1 MHYIWNF
8 YQDDLLVETND
19 VTFQGNKY
27 MVNENLYL
35 LRNDNNYTFIKNE
48 LDYNIVMD
56 FSQKKIKFFLI
67 KENVSTEAELLYS
80 EVVDKHDNITII
92 YKLDEQV
99 TYKIVISLK
108 E

>member
-1 MHYIWNF
+1 
-8 YQDDLLVETND
+8 
-19 VTFQGNKY
+19 
-27 MVNENLYL
+27 
-35 LRNDNNYTFIKNE
+35 
-48 LDYNIVMD
+48 MD
-56 FSQKKIKFFLI
+56 FSQKKLKFFLI

-92 YKLDEQV
+92 YKLDEQF